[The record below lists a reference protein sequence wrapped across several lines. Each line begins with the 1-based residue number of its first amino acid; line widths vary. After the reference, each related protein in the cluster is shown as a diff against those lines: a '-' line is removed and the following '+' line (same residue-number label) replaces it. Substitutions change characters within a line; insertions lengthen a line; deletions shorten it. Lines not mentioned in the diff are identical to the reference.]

1 MKKQLASFLTLL
13 LMLFP
18 GSAQAVGV
26 IGGADGPTVIIV
38 ASVGDWWQAA
48 LIAALILAAM
58 AALVVSLKRKKN

>member
-1 MKKQLASFLTLL
+1 
-13 LMLFP
+13 MLFP

-48 LIAALILAAM
+48 LIAVLILAAI